1 MLLAEHC
8 NLNLTDAAPLRAV
21 ESLYFPRRQELARS
35 PYCYLLVRTGSA
47 LVGLRSP
54 GFATGSG
61 PNLVEATWPRRGPLS
76 EVAVPVADAPED
88 RPVCASARGRLPVPG
103 QCPARARASQQAAS
117 LWFASGAGSLLR
129 RLGRAP
135 STPPWAE
142 AAGMQCHA
150 LAVPSA
156 ARPPS
161 LSDRPRG
168 LRRVRCSCGLGLL
181 GPPLGSPPATRPRT
195 LQPS

>member
-88 RPVCASARGRLPVPG
+88 RPVCGLGPGSVASARPVPG
-103 QCPARARASQQAAS
+103 PGASQP
-117 LWFASGAGSLLR
+117 AGSLPLVCQWR
-129 RLGRAP
+129 WQFAASPREGAFNAALGRGSWHA
-135 STPPWAE
+135 
-142 AAGMQCHA
+142 MQCP
-150 LAVPSA
+150 LLRA

-161 LSDRPRG
+161 LTDRPRG